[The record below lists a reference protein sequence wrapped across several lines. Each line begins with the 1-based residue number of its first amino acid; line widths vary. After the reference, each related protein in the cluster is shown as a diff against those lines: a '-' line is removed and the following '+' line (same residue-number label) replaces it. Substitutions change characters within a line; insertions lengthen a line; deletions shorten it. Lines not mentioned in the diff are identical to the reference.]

1 MIYDVRGDAESI
13 ARAMLSQVESA
24 EGAILV
30 SDPIYEFLHDVY
42 AFERV
47 DCTAAP
53 AVDAG
58 FTIWRLTGSKRDQ
71 VQEL

>member
-13 ARAMLSQVESA
+13 ARAMLSQAESTG
-24 EGAILV
+24 GAILV
-30 SDPIYEFLHDVY
+30 SEPVYEFLHDVY

-47 DCTAAP
+47 ERTAAP
-53 AVDAG
+53 AVDPAIA
-58 FTIWRLTGSKRDQ
+58 IWRLTGIKRDQ